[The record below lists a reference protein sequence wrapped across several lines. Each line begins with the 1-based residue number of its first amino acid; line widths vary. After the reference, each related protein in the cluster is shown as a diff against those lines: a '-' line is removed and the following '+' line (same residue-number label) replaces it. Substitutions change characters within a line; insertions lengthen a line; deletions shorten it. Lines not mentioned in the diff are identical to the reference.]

1 MISTLRPLPLCPT
14 LNEHPPTLPLHLG
27 NLPHDF
33 QGPVGCI
40 SNSGPRQQNCTVL
53 KSCQP
58 FLHSRSRRQLATYAG
73 PPRLAPESATA
84 PAVPPPQGR
93 VGQAG
98 AVSLDTCCTSSR
110 PDFWKADFPRSTL
123 NFTPFYLLDLE
134 LDLWDDLH
142 HDPFPGFAPAV
153 CCMIPVVVIF
163 QIQMVRVSCL
173 AAGVRAD
180 VREAEGDQGQRR
192 GCGMWTAN
200 SKEHM
205 SKARLQPIPQT
216 SPGACKICW
225 AHSLRGAGRQPW
237 RGRPRSPV
245 AHMTPS
251 ALEAITF
258 FSFVTQL

>member
-33 QGPVGCI
+33 QGPVGCV

-84 PAVPPPQGR
+84 PAVPPPRGR
-93 VGQAG
+93 VDQAG
-98 AVSLDTCCTSSR
+98 AVSLDTCCASSR

-153 CCMIPVVVIF
+153 CCMIP
-163 QIQMVRVSCL
+163 
-173 AAGVRAD
+173 
-180 VREAEGDQGQRR
+180 GQRMSTGDSVPFFLALMPFPCCQHKLSAR
-192 GCGMWTAN
+192 GSLLLSG
-200 SKEHM
+200 
-205 SKARLQPIPQT
+205 LQV
-216 SPGACKICW
+216 CW
-225 AHSLRGAGRQPW
+225 GRSWAGP
-237 RGRPRSPV
+237 
-245 AHMTPS
+245 
-251 ALEAITF
+251 
-258 FSFVTQL
+258 